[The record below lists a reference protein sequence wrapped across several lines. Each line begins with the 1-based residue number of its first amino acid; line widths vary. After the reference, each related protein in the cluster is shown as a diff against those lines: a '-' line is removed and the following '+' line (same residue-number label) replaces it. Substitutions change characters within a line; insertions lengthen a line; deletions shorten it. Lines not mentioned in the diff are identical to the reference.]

1 MATAKKDAVTDR
13 HLLLFGRII
22 QGFAAHE
29 LLIERILAHVMGTQ
43 VPPIILLTR
52 ALTFEEKRKAVLD
65 LLWHAKT
72 PLDHYDCV
80 NSYLS
85 FMLPFARLRHDIIHS
100 TWSAARTGTMIQ
112 PDWILNP
119 PARIHPVDTQADRLP
134 GDFVEDEEEKLA
146 YSADE
151 LAEIAAAL
159 DNNCEKFEH
168 YLAETGLLG
177 KI

>member
-1 MATAKKDAVTDR
+1 MAVAKKDAVTER

-29 LLIERILAHVMGTQ
+29 LLIERIMAHVMGTQ
-43 VPPIILLTR
+43 APPIILLTR

-85 FMLPFARLRHDIIHS
+85 FLLPFTRLRHDIIHS
-100 TWSAARTGTMIQ
+100 TWSAARTGTMI
-112 PDWILNP
+112 
-119 PARIHPVDTQADRLP
+119 
-134 GDFVEDEEEKLA
+134 
-146 YSADE
+146 
-151 LAEIAAAL
+151 
-159 DNNCEKFEH
+159 
-168 YLAETGLLG
+168 
-177 KI
+177 